1 MGFRRVHP
9 GAQLALFA
17 VVLGIAMFSFHP
29 VISIAALVGG
39 LLTSCSLRGGAATLR
54 QAGYA
59 LGLGVLTAVLNPLF
73 VHRGNSVFLYV
84 AGRPLTVEAL
94 LYGACM
100 GLLLAGVFLWF
111 GVFSYLMDS
120 ARLHL
125 LLSRAAPGVALL
137 FSMTLRFFP
146 LFLQRLQEI
155 RAARAPLSN
164 GQSRLRES
172 LRVFSGLTFWA
183 LEHAAGTTFSMAARG
198 YGTGKR
204 TCAVQHRMTLGD
216 VVLLVASL
224 GVLCL
229 YGAMALGGQ
238 FTMEFYPV
246 AVWRFSAWPAA
257 GCYFALCCVPA
268 LWTWGEEL
276 LWKYSLS
283 TM

>member
-17 VVLGIAMFSFHP
+17 VVLGLAMFSFLP
-29 VISIAALVGG
+29 VISLAARVGG

-59 LGLGVLTAVLNPLF
+59 LGLGSLTAVLNPLF

-120 ARLHL
+120 ARLHF
-125 LLSRAAPGVALL
+125 LLSRAAP
-137 FSMTLRFFP
+137 
-146 LFLQRLQEI
+146 
-155 RAARAPLSN
+155 ARAPLSN